1 MENDVGHA
9 PDGSQGEVDFG
20 VHLCRR
26 AFSEGSAEGEFA
38 FREGCEAQ
46 EVEFLTWTATHRRSV
61 HLLFFLRFRLHIL
74 LGETIAHLS
83 PCCAD
88 ITQEMRRAVWPV

>member
-1 MENDVGHA
+1 M
-9 PDGSQGEVDFG
+9 PPG
-20 VHLCRR
+20 VQRQ
-26 AFSEGSAEGEFA
+26 GSAEGEFA

-46 EVEFLTWTATHRRSV
+46 EVETWTATHRRSV
-61 HLLFFLRFRLHIL
+61 HLLFPLRFRIHIL

-88 ITQEMRRAVWPV
+88 TTQEMRRAVSGLSASRTMRCVCFRLSDVLASDRS